1 MKYSFDANKT
11 VFSEFIQEDY
21 FPVIIEFSNE
31 ELNNLFIEFNYQDSD
46 MFELSVNPN
55 TFEIK
60 RFSLTLCNHYAIKDA
75 SMKIPDYEEG
85 ALSFIGPTTTECS
98 LFEVVVYND
107 GVEIRTSAEP
117 ASRHLKSG
125 QLLFALTD
133 KGELASVLITDLT
146 PDNLN
151 HIKTEL
157 SI

>member
-75 SMKIPDYEEG
+75 SMKITDYEEG
-85 ALSFIGPTTTECS
+85 ALSF
-98 LFEVVVYND
+98 EVLVYND

-157 SI
+157 